1 MNAQAGVR
9 GRAVDL
15 WKTIGTSV
23 SNLHMNSRVSIG
35 MASNGREISILA
47 FEVANTISKV
57 ANLSQSL
64 SEENIQQLKKEIL
77 QSEGIK
83 QLISTSLEE
92 LLSIA
97 AADKRLVVVQSC
109 YVLFILSETNLVVLN
124 FCYCRQEFDVVS
136 REVTRFGKQ
145 CKDSQWHN
153 LDQYFS
159 R

>member
-1 MNAQAGVR
+1 MNAQAGAR

-15 WKTIGTSV
+15 WKTIGISV
-23 SNLHMNSRVSIG
+23 SNLHINNGFFTAMTPS
-35 MASNGREISILA
+35 GREISILA

-57 ANLSQSL
+57 ANLSKSL
-64 SEENIQQLKKEIL
+64 SEENMQLLKKELL

-83 QLISTSLEE
+83 QLISPSLEE

-97 AADKRLVVVQSC
+97 AADKRCCSRAM
-109 YVLFILSETNLVVLN
+109 LSSLSKTNLVVLN
-124 FCYCRQEFDVVS
+124 FYSCRQEFGVIL
-136 REVTRFGKQ
+136 REVIRFGNQ
-145 CKDSQWHN
+145 CKDSRWHN

>member
-97 AADKRLVVVQSC
+97 AADKRCCSRA
-109 YVLFILSETNLVVLN
+109 ILLCTFHIIRNKPCSLKFLLL
-124 FCYCRQEFDVVS
+124 QA
-136 REVTRFGKQ
+136 GI
-145 CKDSQWHN
+145 
-153 LDQYFS
+153 
-159 R
+159 